1 MTEPRAATNKPIA
14 ILFANMK
21 GNVGDFAIL
30 HAMLKTLATA
40 HPRQSVHVYAHPL
53 AAVDTVRMQAFR
65 TLAPAYDYRGVSPG
79 RRLGSPTMM
88 ALKLGF
94 LPGGLGTVIARLARS
109 QADDFKPFT
118 NYDAVYVAGGEQWNG
133 RRLGAVMFSTLKA
146 LTDFGVPVRC
156 YPFSVKPKIAKF
168 YSPKNIAR
176 LFAMLRPVMVV
187 RDASTAEFLGKSGL
201 KATVGTDSVF
211 ALQDEVDAIAPAAG
225 RNGERIL
232 LAATGTYA
240 VLSAAASALM
250 ASGHTVE
257 ALTTCEPEDR
267 ENLERLKREFG
278 IVYHAPVTWQDFA
291 AELKVCKLVVTN
303 RLHGLI
309 FSTLALAPLF
319 PVTNRE
325 KVRAFVTD
333 AGIRHHATSLTDL
346 DAKIISDAIDG
357 RAETKAQMVA
367 YALRSRNLRQTPLP

>member
-1 MTEPRAATNKPIA
+1 MTEAHAATDRPIA

-40 HPRQSVHVYAHPL
+40 HPGQSVDVYAHPL
-53 AAVDTVRMQAFR
+53 AAVDTVRMNAFR
-65 TLAPAYDYRGVSPG
+65 ALAPAYDYRGVSPG
-79 RRLGSPTMM
+79 RRLGGSTMM
-88 ALKLGF
+88 ALKLGA
-94 LPGGLGTVIARLARS
+94 LPGGLGTVIDRLARS
-109 QADDFKPFT
+109 KANDFQPFT
-118 NYDAVYVAGGEQWNG
+118 HYDAVYVAGGEQWNG

-146 LTDFGVPVRC
+146 LSDLGVPVRC

-168 YSPKNIAR
+168 YSSKNIAR
-176 LFAMLRPVMVV
+176 LFGMLRPVMVV

-201 KATVGTDSVF
+201 TATVGTDSVF
-211 ALQDEVDAIAPAAG
+211 ALQDEVNAITPAAG

-232 LAATGTYA
+232 LAATGTYEMLA
-240 VLSAAASALM
+240 AAASALI

-267 ENLERLKREFG
+267 ENLERLKRDFG
-278 IVYHAPVTWQDFA
+278 IAYHTPVTWQDFV

-333 AGIRHHATSLTDL
+333 AGIRHHAKSLTEL

-367 YALRSRNLRQTPLP
+367 YALRSRDLRQTPLP